1 MGEKNRKICENYK
14 KMREKVRITF
24 DIVKFV
30 YNYHQRKKIEPIFDV
45 HISRNMQTWE
55 GIKRKD

>member
-45 HISRNMQTWE
+45 HISRNMQT
-55 GIKRKD
+55 